1 MMDIRNAQYKKYFND
16 LNIDL
21 KLLKKPKPRK

>member
-1 MMDIRNAQYKKYFND
+1 MLLMIGHIMNLTEEEKM
-16 LNIDL
+16 LL